1 MIGATGSPSV
11 NLGVCF
17 CFCPCL
23 PVDSTSSEVGV
34 TGVTVGVYLA
44 VAGVPFASFA

>member
-17 CFCPCL
+17 CSCPCF
-23 PVDSTSSEVGV
+23 PVDSTFSAVGV
-34 TGVTVGVYLA
+34 TGVTVGVYFA

>member
-11 NLGVCF
+11 NLGVSF
-17 CFCPCL
+17 CSCPCL
-23 PVDSTSSEVGV
+23 PVDVTSSAVGA
-34 TGVTVGVYLA
+34 TGVTVGVYFP